1 MSALAPTLQA
11 FFTQRLMAQRHAS
24 AHTVAAYRD
33 TFRLL
38 LGFVEEQ
45 AGKRPAALD
54 IEDLDAPR
62 ILAFP
67 GSPRTQSGQHR
78 ADPQRS
84 PCGDPLDCSASPRY
98 QKLLI
103 TRPISSRRL
112 SAVGG
117 SWDHELR
124 CKDTVVSRLVL

>member
-45 AGKRPAALD
+45 AGGTPGGPGHRGPGRA
-54 IEDLDAPR
+54 EDLGVPWITSNAVGATPCGPAT
-62 ILAFP
+62 LAL
-67 GSPRTQSGQHR
+67 
-78 ADPQRS
+78 QRS
-84 PCGDPLDCSASPRY
+84 TRCSASPRCA
-98 QKLLI
+98 I
-103 TRPISSRRL
+103 PSTPN
-112 SAVGG
+112 
-117 SWDHELR
+117 
-124 CKDTVVSRLVL
+124 